1 MLVMADDR
9 NTKSPSGV
17 IHGLSTFGTRA
28 AAATIRPLTRP
39 VGAAADAGI
48 SLQRRA
54 FDRLLDSGEVE
65 AALAS
70 PRLQALV
77 QQVLESDG
85 AKMLVDAFFDSGLF
99 DRLADRLVRSDALW
113 RLVDE
118 IAGSPAVTAAISQ
131 QGLGFADQ
139 VGTEVRGRSRKA
151 DDWLERK
158 ARRLTRRDAADKAG
172 DPEAD
177 PEATA

>member
-1 MLVMADDR
+1 MLVMAQNRDTR
-9 NTKSPSGV
+9 SPSGV
-17 IHGLSTFGTRA
+17 FHGLSTLGTRA
-28 AAATIRPLTRP
+28 AAATIKPLTRP
-39 VGAAADAGI
+39 VGAAADAAI
-48 SLQRRA
+48 SLQRGA

-70 PRLQALV
+70 PRLQALI

-85 AKMLVDAFFDSGLF
+85 AKMVVDAFFDSGLF
-99 DRLADRLVRSDALW
+99 DRLADRLARSDALW
-113 RLVDE
+113 RLIDE

-151 DDWLERK
+151 DDWLERR
-158 ARRLTRRDAADKAG
+158 ARRLTHREPADDAADT
-172 DPEAD
+172 EAS
-177 PEATA
+177 P